1 MIRASSPRCEV
12 TPARLAAAYPL
23 PDLWRILAHAPD
35 RAHPLVLAAIRI
47 HLDRLWRPLT

>member
-23 PDLWRILAHAPD
+23 PDLWRILGHAPD
-35 RAHPLVLAAIRI
+35 RVRPLVLAAIAI
-47 HLDRLWRPLT
+47 HLDRLWRPFD